1 MQRWRG
7 TNRNS
12 PSESSRGFSL
22 VELLPSI
29 AILSLLMGALLGF
42 LTQIQKKSQAMQ
54 VTSESSSGARAALE
68 ILSGDIGQ
76 AGYNPNFDSNRTS
89 STAISANAD
98 PQCMTVSDL
107 SQINPGDWLSVDTG
121 MNNELVQVLGTTIT
135 GACAQPDQFRG
146 VFVMNHLSPSSTFPI
161 PIKSYK
167 LPYPTGILLGTG
179 LSNDHQLLFYGDV
192 NDDGVIN
199 YVAYTL
205 VPTTTP
211 ASALNVNGQ
220 SYVLYN
226 LMRSVTP
233 VTFSAGATRS
243 VASPLAQNI
252 LYQDITTPNPVGP
265 SGQPIFGYPN
275 VFQVGIVPNQVTVV
289 GTVNINLCVAMNP
302 KSLETDNVQ
311 WFTMST
317 RIRPLNLSA
326 AVNVAQAGGFRFLP
340 QQPTG
345 LPMN

>member
-1 MQRWRG
+1 MEHYEGMRLNPKSTCSQ
-7 TNRNS
+7 
-12 PSESSRGFSL
+12 GFSL

-29 AILSLLMGALLGF
+29 AILSLLMGAMLGF
-42 LTQIQKKSQAMQ
+42 LAQVQKKYQGTQ
-54 VTSESSSGARAALE
+54 VNSESSSGARAALE
-68 ILSGDIGQ
+68 ILSSDIGQ
-76 AGYNPNFDSNRTS
+76 AGYNPNFRSNRTS

-107 SQINPGDWLSVDTG
+107 SRINPGDWLSVDTG
-121 MNNELVQVLGTTIT
+121 MNNELVQVLGTTST
-135 GACAQPDQFRG
+135 GACTQPNQFQG
-146 VFVMNHLSPSSTFPI
+146 VFVMNHVSPGSTFPI

-211 ASALNVNGQ
+211 ASSVNINGQ
-220 SYVLYN
+220 TYVLYN
-226 LMRSVTP
+226 LLRSLTP
-233 VTFSAGATRS
+233 VTFSAGASRNA
-243 VASPLAQNI
+243 ASPLAQNI
-252 LYQDITTPNPVGP
+252 LYQDISAANPVGP
-265 SGQPIFGYPN
+265 SGQPIFGYPS
-275 VFQVGIVPNQVTVV
+275 VYQVGIIPNQVTVV
-289 GTVNINLCVAMNP
+289 GTVNINLCVATNP
-302 KSLETDNVQ
+302 QSLETNNVQ
-311 WFTMST
+311 WFTMAT

-340 QQPTG
+340 PQPVG